1 MQFIQAQLDGGRTV
15 HGHEVDAVAR
25 QVITDAGYGDY
36 FIHRTGHSLGPTG
49 HYLGVNIDNLE
60 TQDRRVL
67 LPGVMFTIE
76 PGIYMPA
83 FNFDSSAHPKGLGIR
98 SEINCFMHPDRCRS
112 DDIADTTRGARPV
125 GLMAGSGAFAYPFL
139 SSSGAVDRCSAWSD
153 EGRGHNV

>member
-1 MQFIQAQLDGGRTV
+1 VRFVQAQLDAGRTV
-15 HGHEVDAVAR
+15 HGYEVDTVAR
-25 QVITDAGYGDY
+25 DIISNAGYGEY

-83 FNFDSSAHPKGLGIR
+83 FNFDDSSQAKGLGIR
-98 SEINCFMHPDRCRS
+98 SEINCYMHEDRVEV
-112 DDIADTTRGARPV
+112 TTLPTQTEVRP
-125 GLMAGSGAFAYPFL
+125 LLA
-139 SSSGAVDRCSAWSD
+139 
-153 EGRGHNV
+153 